1 MGVRH
6 MGEVYAYCR
15 IVPGGADRG
24 EEAAVMREMQVAE
37 DHIFADVET
46 EEAAGQ
52 PNYTRLLDRLKPGD
66 LLYIRNLS
74 ALGDTYPAIRR
85 EWGLLT
91 KEKGIDISIL
101 ETPLIDTRRG
111 KLQYGSLIADIVLD
125 LLDYVSEAEK
135 SARRRRQR
143 EGIEQA
149 KREGT
154 RFGRSPLPT
163 PDNFYPV
170 YRRWASREISV
181 EEAAKLC
188 GFSRGTFYRRARQ
201 AEREYRNRS
210 EKMTEREAEW

>member
-125 LLDYVSEAEK
+125 MLNYVSESDK

-143 EGIEQA
+143 EGIERA

-170 YRRWASREISV
+170 YKRWASREISV

-201 AEREYRNRS
+201 AERENCS
-210 EKMTEREAEW
+210 DPENKIEREAGW

>member
-1 MGVRH
+1 

-15 IVPGGADRG
+15 IVPGGADKR
-24 EEAAVMREMQVAE
+24 EQTAVMREMQVE
-37 DHIFADVET
+37 EEHIFADVET
-46 EEAAGQ
+46 GSAGER
-52 PNYTRLLDRLKPGD
+52 PEYRRLFSRLRPGD
-66 LLYIRNLS
+66 LLYIRCLS
-74 ALGDTYPAIRR
+74 ALGDTYPEIRR

-91 KEKGIDISIL
+91 KEKGADVSIL

-143 EGIEQA
+143 EGIERA

-170 YRRWASREISV
+170 YKRWASREISV

-201 AEREYRNRS
+201 AERENCS
-210 EKMTEREAEW
+210 DPENKIEREAGW

>member
-1 MGVRH
+1 

-46 EEAAGQ
+46 GGAGER
-52 PNYTRLLDRLKPGD
+52 PEYRRLFSRLRPGD
-66 LLYIRNLS
+66 LLYIRCLS
-74 ALGDTYPAIRR
+74 ALGDTYPEIRR

-91 KEKGIDISIL
+91 KEKGADVSIL

-125 LLDYVSEAEK
+125 MLNYVSEADK

-143 EGIEQA
+143 EGIERA